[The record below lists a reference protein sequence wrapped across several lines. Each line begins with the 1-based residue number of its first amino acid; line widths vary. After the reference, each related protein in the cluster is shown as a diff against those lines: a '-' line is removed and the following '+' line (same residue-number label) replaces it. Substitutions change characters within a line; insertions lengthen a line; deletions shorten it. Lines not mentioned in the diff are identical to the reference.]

1 MPRANLHTLGCRLN
15 QAETA
20 IMAKSLTERGFEIVA
35 ADAAAD
41 LTVVNT
47 CTVTEQADAKCRQ
60 AVRRA
65 LRRNPSA
72 FVAVVGCYAQMA
84 VDTIS
89 QIEGVDLII
98 GNEHKL
104 RVASYLNGLQ
114 KQSPPQIVHTDVL
127 PLEEFVIDTVGLYDT
142 TTRANLKLQDGCN
155 FFCSFCIIPTA
166 RGRARSRNFEDLLR
180 EARQLADAGHQEIVL
195 TGVNIGTYKS
205 EGKRL
210 LAVIQEME
218 KIEKLKRIRISS
230 IEPTTI
236 SLDLVRHMANSEKLC
251 RHLHIPLQ
259 SGADRVLKAMKRR
272 HTAAQYGKFI
282 EWVTKTVPD
291 VGLGSDIMVG
301 FPGETDEE
309 FRDAKRFIADLPLA
323 YFHVFTYSDRPGAKA
338 VDLPDKV
345 DPQTKKLRTRL
356 MIELGLRKQTAFY
369 ERHLGR
375 TTDVLFE
382 NQENGFWLG
391 FADNYMRVQVKSD
404 DDLHNQFRK
413 AMLQKIDR
421 DRITGELSQNPTLL
435 AF

>member
-1 MPRANLHTLGCRLN
+1 MPKANLHTLGCRLN

-20 IMAKSLTERGFEIVA
+20 IIAKSLTEVGFEIVDT
-35 ADAAAD
+35 DATAD

-65 LRRNPSA
+65 LRRNPRA
-72 FVAVVGCYAQMA
+72 FVAVVGCYSQMA
-84 VDTIS
+84 VEVIS
-89 QIEGVDLII
+89 AIEGVDLII

-104 RVASYLNGLQ
+104 KVGDYLNGLQ
-114 KQSPPQIVHTDVL
+114 KQSPPQVVHTDVL
-127 PLEEFVIDTVGLYDT
+127 PLEEFVIDTVGLYDSS
-142 TTRANLKLQDGCN
+142 TRANLKLQDGCN

-180 EARQLADAGHQEIVL
+180 EAHLLAEAGHQEIVL

-218 KIEKLKRIRISS
+218 KIEKLRRIRISS

-236 SLDLVRHMANSEKLC
+236 NPDLVRYMANSEKLC

-259 SGADRVLKAMKRR
+259 SGDDRILKTMKRR
-272 HTAAQYGKFI
+272 HTAAQYGKFV
-282 EWVTKTVPD
+282 EWVAQTVPD
-291 VGLGSDIMVG
+291 IGLGSDIMVG
-301 FPGETDEE
+301 FPGEGDEV
-309 FRDAKRFIADLPLA
+309 FSNGKRFIADLPLA
-323 YFHVFTYSDRPGAKA
+323 YFHVFTYSDRLGAKA
-338 VDLPDKV
+338 DKLTDKV
-345 DPQTKKLRTRL
+345 DPQTKKLRTRI

-375 TTDVLFE
+375 TIDILFE
-382 NQENGFWLG
+382 SQENGHWLG
-391 FADNYMRVQVKSD
+391 LADNYMRVQVKSD
-404 DDLHNQFRK
+404 DDLHNRFRK
-413 AMLQKIDR
+413 VKLLEVAG
-421 DRITGELSQNPTLL
+421 DRITAKLL
-435 AF
+435 